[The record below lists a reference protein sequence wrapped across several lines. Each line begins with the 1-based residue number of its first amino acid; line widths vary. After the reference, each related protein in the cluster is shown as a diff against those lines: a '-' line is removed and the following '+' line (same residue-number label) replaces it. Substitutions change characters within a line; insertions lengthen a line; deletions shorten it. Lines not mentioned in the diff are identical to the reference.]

1 MTASTANYLW
11 SLGDVLGQ
19 GATASVYKARNKRT
33 GEQVAVKVFN
43 QLSYSRPY
51 EVQMREFEMLRRLN
65 HNNIVKLFSV
75 EELSNKQKVLVME
88 YCSGGSLLSLLEEPE
103 NTFGLPETEFL
114 IVLQCVVQGMNHLR
128 EKGVVHRD
136 IKPGNIMRQV
146 GEDGRSVYKLT
157 DFGAAREL
165 EDEEKF
171 VSIYGTEE
179 YLHPD
184 MYERAVLRRPQH
196 KAYGVSVDLWSIGV
210 TFYHAAAG
218 SLPFTP
224 YGGPRRNKP
233 TMFKITKEKPVGA
246 IAGVQKVNDGLIEWS
261 YQLPNSCLLS
271 KGLRCQLV
279 PVLAGILEA
288 DQEKCWTFDQFFSA
302 TTEILQR
309 VSVYLFSLQQATAH
323 RLYIPHYNTAAIF
336 CEEVLLSPHVL
347 LSPSHP
353 SCPPLNPHLP
363 HVLPY
368 PLPPSC
374 PPLTRPPSMS
384 SSYPP
389 PPLSLLSSSHPPP
402 SCPPLTPPSLL
413 SSTYPPSL
421 LPPLILLPHLPSST
435 CPSLSLMSS
444 SSPSLPHV
452 LAPYPLLLMSSSYPP
467 ALMSSSHPPSLMYSS
482 YPHLMS
488 ILLPSSLLSS
498 SHPPS
503 SHPPPS
509 CPPLKP
515 SLPPVLLS
523 PSLPHVLLLPSL
535 PHVLLSHPPS
545 LIIQKME
552 FLLEKIMAI
561 HQQYRK
567 DRLTGKLAYND
578 EQIHKFEKIHL
589 SSHIK
594 RVKVLFREECLQKYR
609 DLLDTASTWS
619 RLDTHTYTHL
629 LVISNRSSRCCVVS
643 VLYLCVV
650 SVLYFVLHVSV
661 VSVLHVCVVS
671 ALYMCV
677 VSALYMCV
685 VSALICVLSVFFVCV
700 VSVLCVCCQCSL
712 FVCCQCS
719 LFVRC
724 HRSSCVCCQCSCVCC
739 QCSLFVCCQCSL
751 CVC

>member
-43 QLSYSRPY
+43 PLSYSRPY

-128 EKGVVHRD
+128 ENGVVHRD

-157 DFGAAREL
+157 DFGAARKL
-165 EDEEKF
+165 ENEETF

-323 RLYIPHYNTAAIF
+323 LYTHTHTWVGLEQQHF
-336 CEEVLLSPHVL
+336 LFLGHDLSLKGSMKVVNFPST
-347 LSPSHP
+347 SPSQ
-353 SCPPLNPHLP
+353 
-363 HVLPY
+363 
-368 PLPPSC
+368 
-374 PPLTRPPSMS
+374 
-384 SSYPP
+384 
-389 PPLSLLSSSHPPP
+389 
-402 SCPPLTPPSLL
+402 
-413 SSTYPPSL
+413 
-421 LPPLILLPHLPSST
+421 
-435 CPSLSLMSS
+435 
-444 SSPSLPHV
+444 
-452 LAPYPLLLMSSSYPP
+452 PLLLLSRTPETHAGLPFREPEMPNIPSRFDIMADYSFSKLIVGVVYQYLRIVRSLHTHRELFLHGYYSY
-467 ALMSSSHPPSLMYSS
+467 MEKVGRECGD
-482 YPHLMS
+482 
-488 ILLPSSLLSS
+488 SLLTISMVNMRLHSCLSS
-498 SHPPS
+498 EHRV
-503 SHPPPS
+503 HTLRQF
-509 CPPLKP
+509 PLQAPDSTDDSKKLRLIREN
-515 SLPPVLLS
+515 LPVYAGAIREFQTRLEHM
-523 PSLPHVLLLPSL
+523 HVELAKHSENLAEDNS
-535 PHVLLSHPPS
+535 
-545 LIIQKME
+545 IQKME

-609 DLLDTASTWS
+609 DLLDSASTWS
-619 RLDTHTYTHL
+619 RLDTHTHTPFSDINSL
-629 LVISNRSSRCCVVS
+629 LTLLCCQCS
-643 VLYLCVV
+643 L
-650 SVLYFVLHVSV
+650 F
-661 VSVLHVCVVS
+661 
-671 ALYMCV
+671 
-677 VSALYMCV
+677 
-685 VSALICVLSVFFVCV
+685 
-700 VSVLCVCCQCSL
+700 VCCQCSL

-719 LFVRC
+719 LF
-724 HRSSCVCCQCSCVCC
+724 VCC

-751 CVC
+751 CVCCQCSLFVCC

>member
-165 EDEEKF
+165 DNEEKF

-323 RLYIPHYNTAAIF
+323 LYTHTHTWVGLEQQHF
-336 CEEVLLSPHVL
+336 LFLGHDLSLKGSMKVVNFPST
-347 LSPSHP
+347 SPSQ
-353 SCPPLNPHLP
+353 
-363 HVLPY
+363 
-368 PLPPSC
+368 
-374 PPLTRPPSMS
+374 
-384 SSYPP
+384 
-389 PPLSLLSSSHPPP
+389 
-402 SCPPLTPPSLL
+402 
-413 SSTYPPSL
+413 
-421 LPPLILLPHLPSST
+421 
-435 CPSLSLMSS
+435 
-444 SSPSLPHV
+444 
-452 LAPYPLLLMSSSYPP
+452 PLLLLSRTPETHAGLPFREPEMPNIPSRFDIMADYSFSKLIVGVVYQYLRIVRSLHTHRELFLHGYYSY
-467 ALMSSSHPPSLMYSS
+467 MEKVGRECGD
-482 YPHLMS
+482 
-488 ILLPSSLLSS
+488 SLLTISMVNMRLHSCLSS
-498 SHPPS
+498 EHRL
-503 SHPPPS
+503 HTLRQF
-509 CPPLKP
+509 PLQAPDSTDDSKKLRLIREN
-515 SLPPVLLS
+515 LPVYAGAIREFQTRLEHM
-523 PSLPHVLLLPSL
+523 HVELAKHSENLAEDNS
-535 PHVLLSHPPS
+535 
-545 LIIQKME
+545 IQKME

-609 DLLDTASTWS
+609 DL
-619 RLDTHTYTHL
+619 
-629 LVISNRSSRCCVVS
+629 

-650 SVLYFVLHVSV
+650 SVLREMQCRLSDFGNFSRGLMGD
-661 VSVLHVCVVS
+661 LE
-671 ALYMCV
+671 MCEERQNK
-677 VSALYMCV
+677 
-685 VSALICVLSVFFVCV
+685 VFPE
-700 VSVLCVCCQCSL
+700 L
-712 FVCCQCS
+712 
-719 LFVRC
+719 
-724 HRSSCVCCQCSCVCC
+724 
-739 QCSLFVCCQCSL
+739 
-751 CVC
+751 

>member
-165 EDEEKF
+165 DNEEKF

-336 CEEVLLSPHVL
+336 CEEVASQTGVGLEQQHFLFLGHDLSLKGSMKVVNFPST
-347 LSPSHP
+347 SPSQ
-353 SCPPLNPHLP
+353 
-363 HVLPY
+363 
-368 PLPPSC
+368 
-374 PPLTRPPSMS
+374 
-384 SSYPP
+384 
-389 PPLSLLSSSHPPP
+389 
-402 SCPPLTPPSLL
+402 
-413 SSTYPPSL
+413 
-421 LPPLILLPHLPSST
+421 
-435 CPSLSLMSS
+435 
-444 SSPSLPHV
+444 
-452 LAPYPLLLMSSSYPP
+452 PLLLLSRTPETHAGLPFRELARVVVVLDHLFIYRRGLST
-467 ALMSSSHPPSLMYSS
+467 HP
-482 YPHLMS
+482 
-488 ILLPSSLLSS
+488 
-498 SHPPS
+498 
-503 SHPPPS
+503 
-509 CPPLKP
+509 CGA
-515 SLPPVLLS
+515 PVLRIS
-523 PSLPHVLLLPSL
+523 EV
-535 PHVLLSHPPS
+535 
-545 LIIQKME
+545 E
-552 FLLEKIMAI
+552 
-561 HQQYRK
+561 
-567 DRLTGKLAYND
+567 
-578 EQIHKFEKIHL
+578 
-589 SSHIK
+589 
-594 RVKVLFREECLQKYR
+594 VLFPTFTTWGTAHQEVQDSIAQGRVQTQGLKLMMSYGVEC
-609 DLLDTASTWS
+609 
-619 RLDTHTYTHL
+619 
-629 LVISNRSSRCCVVS
+629 
-643 VLYLCVV
+643 
-650 SVLYFVLHVSV
+650 
-661 VSVLHVCVVS
+661 
-671 ALYMCV
+671 
-677 VSALYMCV
+677 
-685 VSALICVLSVFFVCV
+685 
-700 VSVLCVCCQCSL
+700 
-712 FVCCQCS
+712 
-719 LFVRC
+719 
-724 HRSSCVCCQCSCVCC
+724 
-739 QCSLFVCCQCSL
+739 
-751 CVC
+751 